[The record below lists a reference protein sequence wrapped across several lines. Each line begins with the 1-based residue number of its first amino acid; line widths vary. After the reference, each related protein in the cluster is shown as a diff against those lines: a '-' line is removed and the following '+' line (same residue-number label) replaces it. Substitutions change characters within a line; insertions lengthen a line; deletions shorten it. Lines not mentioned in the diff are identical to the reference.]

1 MLFRKIF
8 ENLLTA
14 MAVLVLFEEF
24 SAKSC
29 LHFLP
34 RILSA
39 SLNMMH
45 EFVRTFQLR
54 ALKT

>member
-54 ALKT
+54 VLKT